1 MKSNILILFCC
12 FLFLASCQASIIEE
26 YTLLPHPVDIK
37 YIPGMV
43 KLKTQ
48 PTLVYPGELAN
59 EALLLQWYLSS
70 DFSVQA
76 TLKKNKKKGDIILQ
90 LDPAVLPEQAEGY
103 ILDAT
108 SGNIVLKALRIIPFS
123 HGVLSCWTKD
133 AILKGR
139 RSFLICWMRWRH

>member
-12 FLFLASCQASIIEE
+12 FLFLASCQAPSIEE

-59 EALLLQWYLSS
+59 EALLLQCYLSS

-76 TLKKNKKKGDIILQ
+76 TLKKNKKREIL
-90 LDPAVLPEQAEGY
+90 Y
-103 ILDAT
+103 Y
-108 SGNIVLKALRIIPFS
+108 S
-123 HGVLSCWTKD
+123 
-133 AILKGR
+133 
-139 RSFLICWMRWRH
+139 